1 MSQILKNVMLVG
13 AGGNLGTHVLRSLLE
28 AQFNVSVMSR
38 ASSKTT
44 FPENVRVYKTDYSE
58 SSLISALEGYDAVVS
73 TISGSGL
80 KEQQKIIDA
89 AILAGVKRFIPSEY
103 GIDVCHPKAMEIV
116 PFFSQKQQI
125 NAYLRSKESQGIT
138 WTSVATGPFLDWGLQ
153 AGLFGFDLKNRSA
166 TFVDEG
172 TQPFSTTILPTVGKA
187 IASVLT
193 HASETENKR
202 IFVHS
207 FRTTQ
212 KQLLEI
218 LEKQTGT
225 PWKVR
230 HVPADEMISAGRQKM
245 SNGQGGVFELLQV
258 AMFKGGCGSDF
269 ETEFEVHNDLLEL
282 RPDNLEGSIASILS
296 L

>member
-1 MSQILKNVMLVG
+1 
-13 AGGNLGTHVLRSLLE
+13 
-28 AQFNVSVMSR
+28 MSR
-38 ASSKTT
+38 ASSKVT
-44 FPENVRVYKTDYSE
+44 FPENIRVYKTDYSE
-58 SSLISALEGYDAVVS
+58 PSLISALEGHDAVVS

-116 PFFSQKQQI
+116 PFFNQKQQI

-153 AGLFGFDLKNRSA
+153 AGLFGFDFKNRSA

-193 HASETENKR
+193 HASDTENKR

-218 LEKQTGT
+218 LEKQTG
-225 PWKVR
+225 
-230 HVPADEMISAGRQKM
+230 RQKM
-245 SNGQGGVFELLQV
+245 SSGQGGVFELLQA

-282 RPDNLEGSIASILS
+282 RPDNL
-296 L
+296 

>member
-1 MSQILKNVMLVG
+1 M
-13 AGGNLGTHVLRSLLE
+13 
-28 AQFNVSVMSR
+28 
-38 ASSKTT
+38 
-44 FPENVRVYKTDYSE
+44 
-58 SSLISALEGYDAVVS
+58 
-73 TISGSGL
+73 
-80 KEQQKIIDA
+80 
-89 AILAGVKRFIPSEY
+89 
-103 GIDVCHPKAMEIV
+103 
-116 PFFSQKQQI
+116 
-125 NAYLRSKESQGIT
+125 
-138 WTSVATGPFLDWGLQ
+138 
-153 AGLFGFDLKNRSA
+153 KNRSA

-193 HASETENKR
+193 HASDTENKR

-212 KQLLEI
+212 KQILEI

-245 SNGQGGVFELLQV
+245 SSGQVGVFELLQA

-269 ETEFEVHNDLLEL
+269 ETEFEVHNQLLEL